1 MVEAGKTQGPRN
13 IGSVY
18 AGAGKHRAFSRN
30 GPYPYREVSP
40 GVMCWTLSL
49 STGGYMVMGFPYI
62 DDSKLNH
69 SSLVPVLRC
78 RPHP

>member
-1 MVEAGKTQGPRN
+1 MCTLGQGSTGLPAEMGPTHTQ
-13 IGSVY
+13 
-18 AGAGKHRAFSRN
+18 
-30 GPYPYREVSP
+30 EVSP